1 MDDKTTDKQ
10 SDSRRDSV
18 SMVGPY
24 ARIRIIAA
32 VIVFLF
38 VIVVMIVRALSG

>member
-1 MDDKTTDKQ
+1 MSDKNPDP
-10 SDSRRDSV
+10 RRDSV

-32 VIVFLF
+32 IL
-38 VIVVMIVRALSG
+38 IVVVAIAFLGVRALGA